1 MNSAK
6 VLHSHLPIE
15 SLTFEGILM
24 IFKKNR
30 KKNVSIEILILIDF
44 ENAAIDHLY
53 LNKKSFFRVTKRK
66 KGLGT

>member
-30 KKNVSIEILILIDF
+30 KNVSIEILILIDF

-53 LNKKSFFRVTKRK
+53 LNKKAFFE
-66 KGLGT
+66 